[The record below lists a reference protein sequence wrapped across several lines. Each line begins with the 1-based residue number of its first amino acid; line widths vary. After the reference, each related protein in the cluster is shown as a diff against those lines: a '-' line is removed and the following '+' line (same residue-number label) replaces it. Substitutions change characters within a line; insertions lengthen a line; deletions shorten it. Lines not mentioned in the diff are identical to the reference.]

1 MVDPKKKK
9 YRDFRARDR
18 GGRSEGRTGFKQTE
32 NYAMGVGPRVG
43 GQATG
48 GSNLKSASRN
58 QIKRAAK
65 LRKKLGTGRGVGRAA
80 RATY

>member
-1 MVDPKKKK
+1 MVDPRKRRLARK
-9 YRDFRARDR
+9 YQATPKR
-18 GGRSEGRTGFKQTE
+18 GWGGVQNEGDYGTHE
-32 NYAMGVGPRVG
+32 APRVG
-43 GQATG
+43 GNPVKPSG
-48 GSNLKSASRN
+48 LKAASRN